1 MNRNGIE
8 PGDLHLLKLS
18 AGCDST
24 ETLESWQREREQQ
37 YGRRF
42 HRTRMMPRRRDE
54 LLAGGSIYWVIKGFI
69 QARQRIL
76 AFESLDLV
84 KEDSEEVERHIL
96 LILDSELV
104 RTDLN
109 AVRPFQGWRYLKGI
123 DAPKDWGTV
132 AALNRANR
140 PRGFEEM
147 PQRLFEELSDL
158 GLV

>member
-18 AGCDST
+18 AGCDSL
-24 ETLESWQREREQQ
+24 ETLEMWQREREQQ

-54 LLAGGSIYWVIKGFI
+54 LLADGSIYWVIKGFI

-84 KEDSEEVERHIL
+84 KEDSEEVERHTLHFLAIFL
-96 LILDSELV
+96 AVGGRHV
-104 RTDLN
+104 RCIGRWPRRLSLC
-109 AVRPFQGWRYLKGI
+109 QGR
-123 DAPKDWGTV
+123 
-132 AALNRANR
+132 NRE
-140 PRGFEEM
+140 RGE
-147 PQRLFEELSDL
+147 
-158 GLV
+158 

>member
-1 MNRNGIE
+1 MSDNGIDS
-8 PGDLHLLKLS
+8 GGLHLLKLS
-18 AGCDST
+18 AGCDSL
-24 ETLESWQREREQQ
+24 ETLEAWQRERKQRF
-37 YGRRF
+37 GRLF

-54 LLAGGSIYWVIKGFI
+54 LLADGSIYWVIKGFV

-84 KEDSEEVERHIL
+84 KDGSDELERHTL

-104 RTDLN
+104 RTDLK
-109 AVRPFQGWRYLKGI
+109 AVRPFQGWRYLKSV
-123 DAPKDWGTV
+123 DAPKDWDT
-132 AALNRANR
+132 AASWNGANR